1 MPSFDYA
8 AIDTAI
14 TITLKERSYRIE
26 EPSVL
31 QLAQIASLA
40 GGGESDPEERSR
52 RLLTTVRDIVPD
64 ITDADLRFLLIPR
77 VLARFLRDLSGN
89 GDRG

>member
-14 TITLKERSYRIE
+14 TVKLKERSYNIE

-31 QLAQIASLA
+31 QLARIASLA
-40 GGGESDPEERSR
+40 GEHESDLEERSR
-52 RLLTTVRDIVPD
+52 RLLGTIREIVPD

-89 GDRG
+89 EDRG

>member
-14 TITLKERSYRIE
+14 TITLKQRSYCIE

-31 QLAQIASLA
+31 QLARIASLA
-40 GGGESDPEERSR
+40 GESESDLEERSR
-52 RLLTTVRDIVPD
+52 RLLGTIRELVPD